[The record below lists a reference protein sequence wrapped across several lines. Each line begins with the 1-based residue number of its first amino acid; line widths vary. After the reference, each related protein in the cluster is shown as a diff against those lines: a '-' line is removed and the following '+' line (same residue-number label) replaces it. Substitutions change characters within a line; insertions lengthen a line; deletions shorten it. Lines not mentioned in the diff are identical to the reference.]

1 MKIKVLYSSYRGGEF
16 EKVSMNLVRT
26 VRQAI
31 FCFVNAVS
39 HISYDQAEEAK
50 KHGIVMEQFFD
61 EVKDEDKV

>member
-1 MKIKVLYSSYRGGEF
+1 
-16 EKVSMNLVRT
+16 MNLIRT

-39 HISYDQAEEAK
+39 HISYNQAEEAK
-50 KHGIVMEQFFD
+50 KHGVVMEQFFD